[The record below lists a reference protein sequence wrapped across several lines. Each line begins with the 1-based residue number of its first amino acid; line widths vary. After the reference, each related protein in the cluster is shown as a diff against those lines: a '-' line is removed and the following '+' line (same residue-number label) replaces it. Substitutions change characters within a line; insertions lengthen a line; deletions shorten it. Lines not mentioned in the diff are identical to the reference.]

1 MATKKKPAPRKK
13 KPPVSQ
19 FHQEKLDVLGVINA
33 SWGPIVVR
41 NIEATE
47 ALASSQAA
55 IAKSIEALA
64 KAITVAKKGA

>member
-19 FHQEKLDVLGVINA
+19 FHQEKLDLLGVINA
-33 SWGPIVVR
+33 SWVPLVVR

-55 IAKSIEALA
+55 VAKGLESIA
-64 KAITVAKKGA
+64 KAITVAKKGG